1 MFSLDI
7 LAFIY
12 WIIFIMAS
20 RVVIVGS
27 ASTWDK
33 ELPPEHGK

>member
-1 MFSLDI
+1 MFSFDI
-7 LAFIY
+7 PVFTY
-12 WIIFIMAS
+12 WIIFTMAS

>member
-12 WIIFIMAS
+12 WIIFIMAG
-20 RVVIVGS
+20 RVVVVGQCLHMGQG
-27 ASTWDK
+27 ASTRTW
-33 ELPPEHGK
+33 